1 MNITETS
8 GTAHPKFVRWAV
20 VLGIVVILNVFF
32 YVLTAV
38 VFTQPVYSEY
48 CPAAARNI
56 VAQDEVSCVEQ
67 DGVWVSMPEVTGG
80 IKGGYCDFYST
91 CQPLWEEARK
101 DYAEKAFI
109 ALIVLGVLAIV
120 IGVLPLGSSIV
131 SAGLSYG
138 GVVTL
143 VVASMQYWGE
153 ASDYVRLAIA
163 TVALLI
169 LLFLGWRR
177 FRD

>member
-1 MNITETS
+1 MNEITSTS
-8 GTAHPKFVRWAV
+8 GHPKFVRWAV

-32 YVLTAV
+32 YVLTSV
-38 VFTQPVYSEY
+38 VFKQPAYSDY
-48 CPAAARNI
+48 CPAAARNVI
-56 VAQDEVSCVEQ
+56 AQDEMSCVEQ
-67 DGVWVSMPEVTGG
+67 EGVWVPAPEVTGG

-91 CQPLWEEARK
+91 CQPVWEEARTA
-101 DYAEKAFI
+101 YAERAFI
-109 ALIVLGVLAIV
+109 ALTVLGVVAI
-120 IGVLPLGSSIV
+120 IAGILPLGSSIV

-143 VVASMQYWGE
+143 IIASMQYWGE
-153 ASDYVRLAIA
+153 ASDYIRLGIA
-163 TVALLI
+163 SVALAV